1 MEALVFG
8 ETKYRNT
15 LLQIH
20 SFRHSAHSQSHELK
34 NMSSLDNR
42 KMIHEM
48 SEDLEVEKS
57 GYFYVVTIHLGFSN
71 LKNQV
76 CESESSPQIVFIT
89 M

>member
-20 SFRHSAHSQSHELK
+20 SFRHSVHSQSHELK

-48 SEDLEVEKS
+48 SEA
-57 GYFYVVTIHLGFSN
+57 
-71 LKNQV
+71 
-76 CESESSPQIVFIT
+76 
-89 M
+89 